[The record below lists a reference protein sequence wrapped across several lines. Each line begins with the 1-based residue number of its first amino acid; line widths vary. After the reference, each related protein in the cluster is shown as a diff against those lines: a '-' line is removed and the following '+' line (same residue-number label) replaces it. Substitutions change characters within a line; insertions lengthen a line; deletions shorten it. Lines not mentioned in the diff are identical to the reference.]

1 MSFEDRLASRS
12 LIVAGYSYVPQPT
25 CPVAILIPF
34 CVTRVASRRRAL
46 CLQRHQAGRY
56 EKKPLVGGKKYQW
69 IKDCNMKK
77 TSVVLSMLLLC
88 GCGTLMN
95 DPMVP
100 VTLSF
105 SDNSPGTCT
114 LQNKRGIWTVSMP
127 STASVRRSDDALRI
141 SCETSD
147 GRKAVSTIESE
158 MGAEIVAS
166 AVFLDLGITDAITDK
181 HRKYAP
187 SLVIPVAARTP

>member
-1 MSFEDRLASRS
+1 MKK
-12 LIVAGYSYVPQPT
+12 LIVVVS
-25 CPVAILIPF
+25 L
-34 CVTRVASRRRAL
+34 L
-46 CLQRHQAGRY
+46 
-56 EKKPLVGGKKYQW
+56 
-69 IKDCNMKK
+69 
-77 TSVVLSMLLLC
+77 VLS

-95 DPMVP
+95 DAMVP

-105 SDNSPGTCT
+105 SDNSSGTCT
-114 LQNKRGIWTVSMP
+114 LENKRGIWTVPMP

-141 SCETSD
+141 KCETSD
-147 GRKAVSTIESE
+147 GRNATAMIESE

-187 SLVIPVAARTP
+187 SLVIPVVARTP

>member
-1 MSFEDRLASRS
+1 
-12 LIVAGYSYVPQPT
+12 
-25 CPVAILIPF
+25 
-34 CVTRVASRRRAL
+34 
-46 CLQRHQAGRY
+46 
-56 EKKPLVGGKKYQW
+56 
-69 IKDCNMKK
+69 MKK
-77 TSVVLSMLLLC
+77 TVPVILLFMLS

-95 DPMVP
+95 DAMVP

-114 LQNKRGIWTVSMP
+114 LQNKRGIWTIPMP

-147 GRKAVSTIESE
+147 GREAVAMIESE